1 MLKKLINLPQNS
13 PEMFGIILRIGSG
26 IFFAVMV
33 GLIKL
38 LGNQLSL
45 SQMIF
50 FRSLF
55 AIIPLVIFLQ
65 FTSNFPKGLATK
77 HPFKHLARC
86 TFGIVGMFCSFA
98 SLKYLPIAEATV
110 ISFLS
115 PVVLV
120 VLSVFVLK
128 ETVNQRRW
136 LGVFLGIL
144 GLLIMSLPNFSA
156 DLNKDTLLGL
166 FFGVMFAIL
175 AAMAMLQVR
184 QLSQMGEDSG
194 AIAFYFAITGV
205 LVGGVLMLS
214 HWITPTLIQWLFLVF
229 IGLTGGVAQILMTL
243 SFKYAEASAM
253 AAYEY
258 LYVVWTVL
266 IGVLFFDEIPSVY
279 FWLALP
285 VIILGAIIAKPRK
298 R

>member
-1 MLKKLINLPQNS
+1 MLKKLINIPQNA
-13 PEMFGIILRIGSG
+13 PETFGIALRIGSG
-26 IFFAVMV
+26 IFFAIMV

-38 LGNQLSL
+38 LGDTSSL
-45 SQMIF
+45 SQLIF

-98 SLKYLPIAEATV
+98 SLHCLPIAEATV

-120 VLSVFVLK
+120 VLSV
-128 ETVNQRRW
+128 
-136 LGVFLGIL
+136 GVFLGIL

-156 DLNKDTLLGL
+156 DLNNDTLLGL

-194 AIAFYFAITGV
+194 AIAFYFAVTGV
-205 LVGGVLMLS
+205 LVGGVLMINN
-214 HWITPTLIQWLFLVF
+214 WVTPTPIGWLFLVL
-229 IGLTGGVAQILMTL
+229 IGLTGG
-243 SFKYAEASAM
+243 
-253 AAYEY
+253 
-258 LYVVWTVL
+258 
-266 IGVLFFDEIPSVY
+266 
-279 FWLALP
+279 
-285 VIILGAIIAKPRK
+285 IA
-298 R
+298 